1 MDKLVD
7 AVNNLKIN
15 DTNYYE
21 SNTATMSDTQVDL
34 MRNLETVTHTS
45 NGNFEQKLLSY
56 RTIPVL
62 PPEMN
67 LGIDRGIAPNILAP
81 KTLLTP
87 VTK

>member
-1 MDKLVD
+1 
-7 AVNNLKIN
+7 
-15 DTNYYE
+15 
-21 SNTATMSDTQVDL
+21 MSDAQVDL

-67 LGIDRGIAPNILAP
+67 LGIDQGIAPIIFSSQ
-81 KTLLTP
+81 TLLTP
-87 VTK
+87 ATKEVFVDAELGRARKTKDSAAS